1 MKKLTV
7 PIFRLLHIALFL
19 TPALLRA
26 NGQPEQRQ
34 SIFDVLHHEE
44 ILELTLE
51 TSIDHFKQNRRSEE
65 NRKGRIAFRDA
76 QGKKQVW
83 NVKVSMRGAFRRIH
97 CDEMPP
103 LKLNFKKS
111 DLAAAGLAPYDDLK
125 LVPFC
130 SDNHEIARET
140 LYREYL
146 AYRLYNAV
154 TDYSFRVQLV
164 QIKYIDTES
173 GAISEQWAFLIED
186 TAQLRDRIGAEKAE
200 SDNIFNPDPERF
212 DREYLK
218 TVSVFQ
224 YMIGNTDW
232 SLSTCKN
239 LKLFVKNG
247 KFIAVPYDF
256 DFSALVNP
264 PYFAPDSDYGLTS
277 RFQRVYI
284 GPREDID
291 DLHAT
296 AHAIAGKRIVM
307 ERMIR
312 KFRLLSLAGRRDM
325 LDYLNS
331 FFDNP
336 EEVSAGEK
344 VLAERL

>member
-1 MKKLTV
+1 MKKLSV
-7 PIFRLLHIALFL
+7 PIFQILYISLLL

-26 NGQPEQRQ
+26 QGQPQ
-34 SIFDVLHHEE
+34 SIFDVLHHQE
-44 ILELTLE
+44 ILEFTLE
-51 TSIDHFKQNRRSEE
+51 TRMDHFRQNRRSEE
-65 NRKGRIAFRDA
+65 SQKGRIAFRDA
-76 QGKKQVW
+76 KGKKQVW

-97 CDEMPP
+97 CDELPP
-103 LKLNFKKS
+103 LKINFRKS
-111 DLAAAGLAPYDDLK
+111 DLAAAGLASYDDLK
-125 LVPFC
+125 LVPYC
-130 SDNHEIARET
+130 SDNHDMAREA

-146 AYRLYNAV
+146 AYRLYNTV

-164 QIKYIDTES
+164 QIKYIDTDS
-173 GAISEQWAFLIED
+173 GAISEQWAFLVED
-186 TAQLRDRIGAEKAE
+186 AAQLQNRIGADKLER
-200 SDNIFNPDPERF
+200 DNIFNPELERF

-247 KFIAVPYDF
+247 KFLAVPYDF

-264 PYFAPDSDYGLTS
+264 PYFAPDSDYGLSS

-284 GPREDID
+284 GPRNDIEH
-291 DLHAT
+291 LHAT

-307 ERMIR
+307 ERLIR
-312 KFRLLSLAGRRDM
+312 KFKLLSLAGRRDM

-336 EEVSAGEK
+336 EGVSAGEK
-344 VLAERL
+344 VLAERH